1 MALAMCPLCSDDEDI
16 ELVRILDSGRRL
28 VRHRCGCAWEHG
40 EPVDPKRQSS
50 HSFDSLKGRFP
61 RAEDVDPERLERVTR
76 LRAQYLATRPDF
88 DPDVAAYWEKYQG
101 IFSREGLWTC
111 DPRDLKDF
119 ANTGV
124 GAHPGNQSMFNT
136 SWNAMGDA
144 AAAES
149 TRQTV
154 EYLLRGPDGV
164 PREDRLQQLLSGA
177 KPFAMTGFKEALL
190 TKVLCVVEPE
200 RFLSIL
206 KYTTEAGGKREI
218 ARTVYGL
225 ELPAPESV
233 NWTRGRLILWSN
245 DLLHTLVG
253 EGFANQQHSAAFL
266 WWAKDR
272 AGELA
277 QGAFGEERG

>member
-16 ELVRILDSGRRL
+16 ELVRGLEGGRRL
-28 VRHRCGCAWEHG
+28 VRHRCGYEWEHG
-40 EPVDPKRQSS
+40 ALAEPRKQPPRSLVD
-50 HSFDSLKGRFP
+50 LKARFP
-61 RAEDVDPERLERVTR
+61 KAEDVEPGVLERVDR
-76 LRAQYLATRPDF
+76 LKARYLATRPGF
-88 DPDVAAYWEKYQG
+88 DPDVAAYWERYRR
-101 IFSREGLWTC
+101 IFSREGLYTC
-111 DPRDLKDF
+111 DPRALKDF
-119 ANTGV
+119 ANSDV
-124 GAHPGNQSMFNT
+124 GAHPGNQATFN
-136 SWNAMGDA
+136 SAWNALGDD

-154 EYLLRGPDGV
+154 GYLLHGPDDV
-164 PREDRLQQLLSGA
+164 PREDRLDHLLSGA

-190 TKVLCVVEPE
+190 TRVLCVVEPE

-218 ARTVYGL
+218 ARIVYGL

-233 NWTRGRLILWSN
+233 NWTLGRLVFWSN

-253 EGFANQQHSAAFL
+253 DGFANQQHSAAFL

-272 AGELA
+272 IDEPS
-277 QGAFGEERG
+277 